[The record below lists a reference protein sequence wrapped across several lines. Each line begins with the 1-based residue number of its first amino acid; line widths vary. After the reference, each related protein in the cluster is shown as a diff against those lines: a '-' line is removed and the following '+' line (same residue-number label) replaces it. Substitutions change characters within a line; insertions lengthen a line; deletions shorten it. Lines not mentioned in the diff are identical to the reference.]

1 MKNLFDFL
9 NLIDKSLKDSTFVK
23 MTLAK
28 PTSNVADLKNI
39 YVRPVEIKRQLKL
52 SLTHRYATRDEVKN
66 FDVETAL
73 KILENRL
80 TQDFLHADLFLAA
93 EQITFLW
100 NKKKEPTFISKK
112 NQNPIEVISA
122 QHDRVKNRLLDS
134 KKLYFNDLDI
144 TDFEGNIT
152 KNGQKKFKQ
161 VNRYIEII
169 DDLLRENPLP
179 ADAHIADMGCGKGL
193 LTFALYDFLTES
205 KKMNPTVQGFELRTA
220 LTQASN
226 DLAEKCHFS
235 NLNFVATDILNFNAE
250 RLDML
255 IALHACDT
263 ATDIAIAKGI
273 QTKAAMIL
281 VAPCCHK
288 QIRKQM
294 NAQNELRPVLKH
306 GILEERQAE
315 LVTDG
320 IRALLME
327 AHGYKTKV
335 FEFIETEHTPKNI
348 MIVGIRNRPNLEA
361 LKQIE
366 AIKVAFG
373 IQKHFLEQLLE
384 VSTTK

>member
-1 MKNLFDFL
+1 MKNLTDFL
-9 NLIDKSLKDSTFVK
+9 SIIDKSLKDNTFVK

-28 PTSNVADLKNI
+28 PTANAADLKNI
-39 YVRPVEIKRQLKL
+39 YIRLVEIKRQNKL
-52 SLTHRYATRDEVKN
+52 SFTHRYATRDEVKN
-66 FDVETAL
+66 FDIETAL
-73 KILENRL
+73 KSLENRL
-80 TQDFLHADLFLAA
+80 TQDFLHADLFTTV

-100 NKKKEPTFISKK
+100 NKKKEPSFISKK
-112 NQNPIEVISA
+112 NQNPIEVVSA

-134 KKLYFNDLDI
+134 KKLYFKHLDI

-193 LTFALYDFLTES
+193 LTFALYDFLTEH
-205 KKMNPTVQGFELRTA
+205 KKMNPTVQGFELRDS
-220 LTQASN
+220 LTQVSN
-226 DLAEKCHFS
+226 DLSKKCEFK
-235 NLNFVATDILNFNAE
+235 NLNFVAADILNFNSE

-273 QTKAAMIL
+273 QSNAAMIL

-361 LKQIE
+361 LKQVE
-366 AIKVAFG
+366 ALKIGFG
-373 IQKHFLEQLLE
+373 IQKHFLETLLN
-384 VSTTK
+384 

>member
-1 MKNLFDFL
+1 
-9 NLIDKSLKDSTFVK
+9 
-23 MTLAK
+23 
-28 PTSNVADLKNI
+28 
-39 YVRPVEIKRQLKL
+39 
-52 SLTHRYATRDEVKN
+52 
-66 FDVETAL
+66 
-73 KILENRL
+73 
-80 TQDFLHADLFLAA
+80 
-93 EQITFLW
+93 
-100 NKKKEPTFISKK
+100 
-112 NQNPIEVISA
+112 
-122 QHDRVKNRLLDS
+122 
-134 KKLYFNDLDI
+134 
-144 TDFEGNIT
+144 
-152 KNGQKKFKQ
+152 
-161 VNRYIEII
+161 
-169 DDLLRENPLP
+169 
-179 ADAHIADMGCGKGL
+179 
-193 LTFALYDFLTES
+193 
-205 KKMNPTVQGFELRTA
+205 LRTA

-273 QTKAAMIL
+273 QTNAAMIL

-335 FEFIETEHTPKNI
+335 FEFIETEHTPKNV

-361 LKQIE
+361 LKQVE

-373 IQKHFLEQLLE
+373 IEKHFLEQLLE
-384 VSTTK
+384 MPTTK